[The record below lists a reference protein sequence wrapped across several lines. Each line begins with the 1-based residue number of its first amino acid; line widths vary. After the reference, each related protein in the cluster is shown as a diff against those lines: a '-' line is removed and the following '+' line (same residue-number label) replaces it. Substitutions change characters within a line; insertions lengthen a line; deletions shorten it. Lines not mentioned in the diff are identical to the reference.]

1 MIAYVIQAILPPQAA
16 VRFGAFGAGT
26 AQEIGIKLFT
36 QYLLPFEVTSILI
49 LIAIA
54 GAIVLARKEID

>member
-1 MIAYVIQAILPPQAA
+1 LEAALPPSGA
-16 VRFGAFGAGT
+16 VRFGGFNGGTIEAIGAR
-26 AQEIGIKLFT
+26 LFT
-36 QYLLPFEVTSILI
+36 EYLLPFEVTSILI